1 MGCRECCSSIR
12 ENILC
17 YCLLTVAFVVL
28 TAVAVIIAAFGV
40 LRQVT
45 ITVDDASLTRF
56 ELATAPATGLA
67 YNLSLVL
74 AVRNRNWAMT
84 MTNEEAL
91 EAAYFFDD
99 QQFERVQLSDKGH
112 KYDASKTT
120 LHRLVSGS
128 DSSVVTLGN
137 AGVAEFGK
145 QKANGTFEL
154 KVKVTGKLK
163 YTARYTK
170 CKIEATC
177 SPIKLKVVAPPSANP
192 EPGVVVLFEKVKCK
206 LAKAEKYC

>member
-1 MGCRECCSSIR
+1 MGRARECCSSVR

-17 YCLLTVAFVVL
+17 YCLLTVALGVL
-28 TAVAVIIAAFGV
+28 TAVAVVIAAYGV

-56 ELATAPATGLA
+56 DLATTPPTGLA

-74 AVRNRNWAMT
+74 AVRNPNWAMT
-84 MTNEEAL
+84 MTNKEPL
-91 EAAYFFDD
+91 EAAYSFDG

-112 KYDASKTT
+112 RYDAAKTT

-128 DSSVVTLGN
+128 DSSFVALGN
-137 AGVAEFGK
+137 AGVAEYGK
-145 QKANGTFEL
+145 QKANGTFEVQ
-154 KVKVTGKLK
+154 VKVTGKLK

-177 SPIKLKVVAPPSANP
+177 PLKLQVVAPPSANP